1 MENQAKQ
8 MSKMFSAWIEGKPTA
23 QGSKKAFVINGKA
36 VLVESAAG
44 NKTWRKTV
52 TQAIKANRSYRQF
65 EGAVN
70 MSLVFYMPKAASNKT
85 QQMTQKPDI
94 DKLCR
99 SVLDAA
105 SDSQLIQDDSRI
117 VHLTATKKWAEDGRP
132 GVMILCWASDDTPT
146 T

>member
-1 MENQAKQ
+1 
-8 MSKMFSAWIEGKPTA
+8 MSDMFSAWIEGKPA
-23 QGSKKAFVINGKA
+23 PQGSKKAFVINGKA

-52 TQAIKANRSYRQF
+52 TQAIIANRSYKKF

-105 SDSQLIQDDSRI
+105 SDSELIKDDSRI
-117 VHLTATKKWAEDGRP
+117 VLLSASKKWAEDGQP
-132 GVMILCWASDDTPT
+132 GVMIMVWSADDTPT